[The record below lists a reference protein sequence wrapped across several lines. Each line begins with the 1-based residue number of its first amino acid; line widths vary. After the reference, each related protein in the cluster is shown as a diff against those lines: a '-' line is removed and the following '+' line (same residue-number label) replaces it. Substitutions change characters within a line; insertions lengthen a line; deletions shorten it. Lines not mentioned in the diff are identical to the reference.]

1 MRSMSKAGPIIV
13 IDDDPEDHLILDE
26 IFKNLN
32 YPNKVIFFSDGQDA
46 VEYLNATEDVP
57 FLIISD
63 INMPGM
69 NGFELRNRI
78 RGNERSGAK
87 NVPYLFFSTSADKKA
102 VAQAFDL
109 SVQGYFIKPATM
121 SELER
126 TIKKIIEYWKES
138 YAPSYFN

>member
-1 MRSMSKAGPIIV
+1 MSKAGPIIV